1 MNSNHSIQL
10 RRTGLRFSILD
21 ALMLMAGAGLSWWL
35 AEIEFPL
42 WWIVPAAL
50 GHFFLFCN
58 VFLVWRR
65 WELLWAAAFILNVAT
80 HLALGS
86 LDWLSPLLFQLPITI
101 LVIICQIRSPW
112 YHGIFAEHLN
122 PRLKKY
128 LAAAQP

>member
-1 MNSNHSIQL
+1 MKQALQTARLHGFRLS
-10 RRTGLRFSILD
+10 FVD
-21 ALMLMAGAGLSWWL
+21 ALVLVTGACLSGWL
-35 AEIEFPL
+35 AKIEFPL

-65 WELLWAAAFILNVAT
+65 WELLWTAAFILNVAT

-86 LDWLSPLLFQLPITI
+86 LEWLLPLLFQLPITI
-101 LVIICQIRSPW
+101 LVIIGQIRSPW

-122 PRLKKY
+122 PRLKEY
-128 LAAAQP
+128 LAGRM